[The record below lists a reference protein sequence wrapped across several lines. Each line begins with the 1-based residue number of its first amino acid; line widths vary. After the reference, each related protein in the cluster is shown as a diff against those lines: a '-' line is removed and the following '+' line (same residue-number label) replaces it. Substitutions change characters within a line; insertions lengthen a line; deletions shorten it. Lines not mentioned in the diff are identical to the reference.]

1 MANTMN
7 ELRPAM
13 KLTVGAQYICFN
25 KMDERG
31 NWTETFEDEVIK
43 IPTVSEVDVSDEADS
58 HTTYASGEQY
68 DSDTQVSS
76 VTMKTTNVAFDD
88 LTLEKMKGSA
98 IDGGVVLSGGK
109 SQRPYFAYG
118 FVVEKKD
125 GTLDLR
131 WYPKCKLT
139 DNGDKTSTS
148 TEKWSDQTDDITI
161 SAMGFDDNENKCV
174 KCLTSDESTKDI
186 TEDKFFAKPLL
197 TAAEVKALE
206 TASTGV

>member
-25 KMDERG
+25 KMDAKG
-31 NWTETFEDEVIK
+31 NWTSTFEDEVIK
-43 IPTVSEVDVSDEADS
+43 LPTVSEVDVSDEADS

-68 DSDTQVSS
+68 DSDTQVSA

-88 LTLEKMKGSA
+88 LTLDKMKGSD
-98 IDGGVVLSGGK
+98 IDGGAVLSGGIA
-109 SQRPYFAYG
+109 QRPYFAYG
-118 FVVEKKD
+118 FVVKKKD
-125 GTLDLR
+125 GTKDLR

-139 DNGDKTSTS
+139 DNADKTSTS
-148 TEKWSDQTDDITI
+148 ADKWSDQTDDITI
-161 SAMGFDDNENKCV
+161 SATGFDDKAHKCV
-174 KCLTSDESTKDI
+174 KCLTSDESTKNI

-206 TASTGV
+206 TASTGA